1 MLRFNIRYFICAA
14 ILFFIEV
21 FIAWFIHDDIVRPYI
36 GDLLVVILIYCFL
49 RAFLTFSVW
58 TIAIATLLFSYAI
71 ETLQY
76 FNIVEKLGLQH
87 SKIARVIIGTSFSW
101 TDILAYTC
109 GVALVLLAE
118 KPGLKRIRPY
128 T

>member
-21 FIAWFIHDDIVRPYI
+21 FIALFIHDDIARPYI
-36 GDLLVVILIYCFL
+36 GDLLVVVLIYCFL
-49 RAFLTFSVW
+49 RAFLNFSVW
-58 TIAIATLLFSYAI
+58 TIAIATLLFSYVV
-71 ETLQY
+71 ETVQY
-76 FNIVEKLGLQH
+76 FHIVEKLGLQH

-109 GVALVLLAE
+109 GVALILFAE
-118 KPGLKRIRPY
+118 KPRLKRSRQY